1 MKILSA
7 IGMFV
12 LVFAL
17 MSGAAFAIGYC
28 VDIAPTDPPD
38 KTFDDEW
45 TGIVGEE
52 IEIDVYLNDVPERIL
67 TAGIFMLPYQ
77 YPGEEVTDIQIYD
90 GVYGP
95 PGPWA
100 PFSIP
105 CWVLCAGLPP
115 YPVSFT
121 VGNFD
126 GAQPDEAGD
135 IIICTIR
142 LRFFQ
147 EGDYSIV
154 FSTLPDFDT
163 VIGFDTSTVYDSQI
177 SSNAITIHQ
186 IIADSDADN
195 DGIPDHEDNCPYNPN
210 PSQTNSD
217 SDSHGDACDNCPLVD
232 NEDQEDSNGN
242 GIGDACDT
250 DGAQIPTLSEWGMI
264 IFITIILG
272 ISVVMLL
279 RRKEA

>member
-1 MKILSA
+1 MKKLTA

-52 IEIDVYLNDVPERIL
+52 IEIDVYLNDVPESIF

-90 GVYGP
+90 GFYGP
-95 PGPWA
+95 PGPWD
-100 PFSIP
+100 PGFSIP
-105 CWVLCAGLPP
+105 CWILCAGLPP
-115 YPVSFT
+115 YPVSFI

-126 GAQPDEAGD
+126 GAQPDGDGD

-142 LRFFQ
+142 LRFLQ
-147 EGDYSIV
+147 EGDYTIV
-154 FSTLPDFDT
+154 FSTYPDFDT
-163 VIGFDTSTVYDSQI
+163 VIGFETSTVYDPQI
-177 SSNAITIHQ
+177 TSKAITIHQ
-186 IIADSDADN
+186 VS
-195 DGIPDHEDNCPYNPN
+195 
-210 PSQTNSD
+210 STTS
-217 SDSHGDACDNCPLVD
+217 
-232 NEDQEDSNGN
+232 
-242 GIGDACDT
+242 
-250 DGAQIPTLSEWGMI
+250 IPTLSEWGII
-264 IFITIILG
+264 IFMTIILALG
-272 ISVVMLL
+272 VVIILM
-279 RRKEA
+279 RRMEIR